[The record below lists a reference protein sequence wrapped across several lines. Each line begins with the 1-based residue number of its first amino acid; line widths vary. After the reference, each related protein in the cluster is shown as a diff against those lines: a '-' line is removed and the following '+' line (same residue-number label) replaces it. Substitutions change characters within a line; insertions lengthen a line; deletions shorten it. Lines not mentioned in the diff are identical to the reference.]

1 VQRLLAMLRCPSLRT
16 DLMMRRDQVRE
27 LHRAGMEVGAHTV
40 RHPILMALPPEQAWK
55 EIVDGRD
62 ELAAIVDAPVTVMAY
77 PNGRPR
83 QDYAREHVEMVRKAG
98 FRGAVTTAAG
108 AARVGD
114 DLLQLPRF
122 SPWDR
127 ALWNWSARLWLNQW
141 RAGTL
146 VA

>member
-1 VQRLLAMLRCPSLRT
+1 VPIRCVIRSSWPCRQNRPGRN
-16 DLMMRRDQVRE
+16 RRR
-27 LHRAGMEVGAHTV
+27 
-40 RHPILMALPPEQAWK
+40 
-55 EIVDGRD
+55 RD

-83 QDYAREHVEMVRKAG
+83 QDYAREHVEMVRKADFG
-98 FRGAVTTAAG
+98 GCHDRGRG
-108 AARVGD
+108 ARVGD